1 MNDKMKLPQN
11 IEREVFMLKI
21 SIDTLDKLQSLSQSI
36 SAVTYMQQLVSADK
50 YDNLTNQYDFE
61 YVRDY
66 ALYILREQ
74 EFDLT
79 KQLYELVTDD
89 NFSTTIA
96 QSIPLN
102 SV

>member
-1 MNDKMKLPQN
+1 
-11 IEREVFMLKI
+11 MLKI
-21 SIDTLDKLQSLSQSI
+21 SIDSLDKLQSLSQSI

-50 YDNLTNQYDFE
+50 YDNLTNQYDFD

-66 ALYILREQ
+66 ALYMLREQ

-89 NFSTTIA
+89 NLATTIA
-96 QSIPLN
+96 QSIPLD

>member
-1 MNDKMKLPQN
+1 MP
-11 IEREVFMLKI
+11 KI

-50 YDNLTNQYDFE
+50 YDNLTNQYDFD

-66 ALYILREQ
+66 ALYVLREQ

-89 NFSTTIA
+89 NFATPIIQLS
-96 QSIPLN
+96 L
-102 SV
+102 

>member
-1 MNDKMKLPQN
+1 
-11 IEREVFMLKI
+11 MLKI
-21 SIDTLDKLQSLSQSI
+21 SIDSLDKLQSLSQSI

-50 YDNLTNQYDFE
+50 YDNLTNQYDFD

-66 ALYILREQ
+66 ALYMLREQ

-89 NFSTTIA
+89 NFATTIA
-96 QSIPLN
+96 QSIPLD